1 MLQGRPFLDQ
11 WSTPMTQP
19 RSIRFHLSA
28 VFIFFFLLI
37 FVLGMFSS
45 ARLRDFN
52 NVSADI
58 ADQWLPTTGVL
69 GDLNNFTSDFRAAEG
84 SDLLS
89 TNASEIAAIEMEMI
103 ELDRSI
109 SQAQYG
115 YEQLHHDP
123 DEAGLYA
130 QFRESWHDYRDIV
143 NRVLELSRKDHKTE
157 AINLYMTNSRWAY
170 NAASDALGRL
180 TKQSVGKAHDAS
192 ARVAV
197 AYKQASLLINIAMGI
212 AGVLVVA
219 ALLYIGRSIS
229 NPLLHLAGCMHR
241 LAANDTDIVI
251 KGTERRDEIG
261 EMARAAVVFRNN
273 AIELMIGQRGLAQ
286 QASMLEEKLTAE
298 RHLTQ
303 MQRNFVSMAS
313 HEFRTPLTIIDG
325 HAQRLIKVGY
335 RLRTDEI
342 NARAGKV
349 RAAVLRMTHLIDNLL
364 NSSRLIEGGAAL
376 YFHPHEFDLREL
388 LHEICQLHHEIAPGY
403 QLVETYDGSRLPM
416 VGDPK
421 LLSQVFNN
429 LLSNAIKY
437 SPGDS
442 LIKIGARIESACA
455 IIVVEDQGLGIP
467 PGDVDRLFERY
478 FRGSNVSGI
487 VGTGVG
493 LNLVKMVVD
502 LHGGDILVESTEGK
516 GSRFTVRLPVAP
528 VLPADIAAPHTQP
541 APQIKPAQEPVE
553 EIAQEPAQE
562 LAQEPAEELTE
573 GPTNPARSTA
583 ADPLGA

>member
-1 MLQGRPFLDQ
+1 MR
-11 WSTPMTQP
+11 QP

-37 FVLGMFSS
+37 IVLGMFSIS
-45 ARLRDFN
+45 RLRDFN
-52 NVSADI
+52 NVSAGI
-58 ADQWLPTTGVL
+58 ADLWLPTTRVL

-89 TNASEIAAIEMEMI
+89 SNASEIAAIEMEMI

-109 SQAQYG
+109 SQAQYS
-115 YEQLHHDP
+115 YEHLHHDP
-123 DEAGLYA
+123 DEAGLYN
-130 QFRESWHDYRDIV
+130 QFRESWHDYRNIV
-143 NRVLELSRKDHKTE
+143 NQVLELSRKDRKAE
-157 AINLYMTNSRWAY
+157 AISLYMTNSRWAY
-170 NAASDALGRL
+170 NEASDALGQL
-180 TKQSVGKAHDAS
+180 TKQSVGKAQDAS

-197 AYKQASLLINIAMGI
+197 AYKQASWLINVAMGI
-212 AGVLVVA
+212 GGVLVVA
-219 ALLYIGRSIS
+219 ALFYIGRSIS
-229 NPLLHLAGCMHR
+229 NPLLHLASCMHR
-241 LAANDTDIVI
+241 LAANDTDIDI

-273 AIELMIGQRGLAQ
+273 AIELMVGQRGLAQ

-376 YFHPHEFDLREL
+376 YFHPQEFDLREL
-388 LHEICQLHHEIAPGY
+388 LHEICQLHHEIAPGC
-403 QLVETYDGSRLPM
+403 QLVETYAGTRLPM

-442 LIKIGARIESACA
+442 LIRISARIESERA
-455 IIVVEDQGLGIP
+455 IITVEDNGLGIP
-467 PGDVDRLFERY
+467 DADIDRLFERY
-478 FRGSNVSGI
+478 YRGSNVSGI

-502 LHGGDILVESTEGK
+502 LHGGDILVESVEGK
-516 GSRFTVRLPVAP
+516 GSRFTVRLPIAPALPDDLVAP
-528 VLPADIAAPHTQP
+528 ATDAAP
-541 APQIKPAQEPVE
+541 EPKKKIE
-553 EIAQEPAQE
+553 EPAGE
-562 LAQEPAEELTE
+562 HT
-573 GPTNPARSTA
+573 GPARPAA

>member
-1 MLQGRPFLDQ
+1 
-11 WSTPMTQP
+11 MTQP
-19 RSIRFHLSA
+19 WSIRFHLSA

-37 FVLGMFSS
+37 IVLGMFST

-58 ADQWLPTTGVL
+58 ADQWLPTTRVL
-69 GDLNNFTSDFRAAEG
+69 GDLNNFTSDFRASEG

-89 TNASEIAAIEMEMI
+89 SNPSEIAAIEMEMV

-109 SQAQYG
+109 SQAQYS
-115 YEQLHHDP
+115 YEHLRHDP

-143 NRVLELSRKDHKTE
+143 NRVLELSRRDRKAE
-157 AINLYMTNSRWAY
+157 AIAVYMTNSRWAY
-170 NAASDALGRL
+170 NEASDALGQL
-180 TKQSVGKAHDAS
+180 TKQSVGKAQDAS

-197 AYKQASLLINIAMGI
+197 AYQQASLLINIAMGV

-241 LAANDTDIVI
+241 LAANDTDIDI

-273 AIELMIGQRGLAQ
+273 AIELMVSQRGLAQ

-325 HAQRLIKVGY
+325 HAQRLIKIGY

-376 YFHPHEFDLREL
+376 YFHPQEFDLREL
-388 LHEICQLHHEIAPGY
+388 LHDICQLHHEIAPGY
-403 QLVETYDGSRLPM
+403 QLVENLRGVAAADGRRSEAVVPGVQQSPLQRH
-416 VGDPK
+416 
-421 LLSQVFNN
+421 QVFAGRQRR
-429 LLSNAIKY
+429 SGSGASIEGGPAI
-437 SPGDS
+437 
-442 LIKIGARIESACA
+442 
-455 IIVVEDQGLGIP
+455 VTVEDTGLGIP
-467 PGDVDRLFERY
+467 AADVDRLFERY

-502 LHGGDILVESTEGK
+502 LHGGDILVESAEGK
-516 GSRFTVRLPVAP
+516 GSKFTVRLPIAP
-528 VLPADIAAPHTQP
+528 PLPTTSRAPTEAAPAPGKPQKRAEPQAAP
-541 APQIKPAQEPVE
+541 ASPA
-553 EIAQEPAQE
+553 
-562 LAQEPAEELTE
+562 
-573 GPTNPARSTA
+573 A

>member
-1 MLQGRPFLDQ
+1 MI
-11 WSTPMTQP
+11 QP

-37 FVLGMFSS
+37 IVLGMFSIS
-45 ARLRDFN
+45 RLRDFN
-52 NVSADI
+52 NVSASI
-58 ADQWLPTTGVL
+58 ADLWLPTTRVL

-89 TNASEIAAIEMEMI
+89 SNASELAAIEMEMA

-109 SQAQYG
+109 SQAQYS
-115 YEQLHHDP
+115 YEHLHHEA
-123 DEAGLYA
+123 DEADLYA
-130 QFRESWHDYRDIV
+130 RFRASWHDYREIV
-143 NRVLELSRKDHKTE
+143 NRVLELSRRERKTD
-157 AINLYMTNSRWAY
+157 AVNLYMTNSRWAY
-170 NAASDALGRL
+170 NEASDALGQL
-180 TKQSVGKAHDAS
+180 TKQSVSKAQEAS

-197 AYKQASLLINIAMGI
+197 AYQQASLLINIAMGI
-212 AGVLVVA
+212 GGVLVVA
-219 ALLYIGRSIS
+219 ALLYVGRSIS
-229 NPLLHLAGCMHR
+229 NPLLHLAGSMHR

-251 KGTERRDEIG
+251 KGTDRGDEIG

-273 AIELMIGQRGLAQ
+273 AIELMVSQRGLAQ

-325 HAQRLIKVGY
+325 HAQRLIRTGY

-376 YFHPHEFDLREL
+376 YFHPQEFDLREL
-388 LHEICQLHHEIAPGY
+388 MHEICQLHHEIAPGY
-403 QLVETYDGSRLPM
+403 QIVERYGASRLPM

-442 LIKIGARIESACA
+442 VITVSAAIEAGRA
-455 IIVVEDQGLGIP
+455 IVSVEDTGLGIP
-467 PGDVDRLFERY
+467 TGDVDRLFERY
-478 FRGSNVSGI
+478 YRGSNVSGI

-502 LHGGDILVESTEGK
+502 LHGGDIVVESAEGK
-516 GSRFTVRLPVAP
+516 GSKFTVRLPTAP
-528 VLPADIAAPHTQP
+528 PLVEEAAPSNVEDTDRDEERAQARREDAEPPRP
-541 APQIKPAQEPVE
+541 AP
-553 EIAQEPAQE
+553 
-562 LAQEPAEELTE
+562 
-573 GPTNPARSTA
+573 

>member
-1 MLQGRPFLDQ
+1 MR
-11 WSTPMTQP
+11 QP

-37 FVLGMFSS
+37 IVLGMFSIS
-45 ARLRDFN
+45 RLRDFN
-52 NVSADI
+52 NVSSGI
-58 ADQWLPTTGVL
+58 ADLWLPTTRVL

-89 TNASEIAAIEMEMI
+89 SNASEIAAIEMEMI

-109 SQAQYG
+109 SQAQYS
-115 YEQLHHDP
+115 YEHLHHDP
-123 DEAGLYA
+123 DEAGLYN
-130 QFRESWHDYRDIV
+130 QFRESWHDYRNIV
-143 NRVLELSRKDHKTE
+143 NQVLELSRKDRKAE
-157 AINLYMTNSRWAY
+157 AISLYMTNSRWAY
-170 NAASDALGRL
+170 NEASDALGQL
-180 TKQSVGKAHDAS
+180 TKQSVGKAQDAS

-197 AYKQASLLINIAMGI
+197 AYKQASWLINVAMGI
-212 AGVLVVA
+212 GAVLVVA
-219 ALLYIGRSIS
+219 ALFYIGRSIS
-229 NPLLHLAGCMHR
+229 NPLLHLASCMHR
-241 LAANDTDIVI
+241 LAANDTDIDI

-273 AIELMIGQRGLAQ
+273 AIELMVGQRGLAQ

-376 YFHPHEFDLREL
+376 YFHPQEFDLREL
-388 LHEICQLHHEIAPGY
+388 LHEICQLHHEIAPGC
-403 QLVETYDGSRLPM
+403 QLVETYAATRLPM

-442 LIKIGARIESACA
+442 LIRISARIESERA
-455 IIVVEDQGLGIP
+455 IITVEDNGLGIP
-467 PGDVDRLFERY
+467 DADIDRLFERY
-478 FRGSNVSGI
+478 YRGSNVSGI

-502 LHGGDILVESTEGK
+502 LHGGDILVESAEGK
-516 GSRFTVRLPVAP
+516 GSRFTVRLPTAPALPDDIVAP
-528 VLPADIAAPHTQP
+528 ATDAAP
-541 APQIKPAQEPVE
+541 EPKKVE
-553 EIAQEPAQE
+553 EPAGE
-562 LAQEPAEELTE
+562 HT
-573 GPTNPARSTA
+573 GPARPAA

>member
-1 MLQGRPFLDQ
+1 MR
-11 WSTPMTQP
+11 QP

-37 FVLGMFSS
+37 IVLGMFSIS
-45 ARLRDFN
+45 RLRDFN
-52 NVSADI
+52 NVSAGI
-58 ADQWLPTTGVL
+58 ADLWLPTTRVL

-89 TNASEIAAIEMEMI
+89 SNASEIAAIEMEMI

-109 SQAQYG
+109 SQAQYS
-115 YEQLHHDP
+115 YEHLHHDP
-123 DEAGLYA
+123 DEAGLYN
-130 QFRESWHDYRDIV
+130 QFRESWHDYRNIV
-143 NRVLELSRKDHKTE
+143 NQVLELSRKDRKAE
-157 AINLYMTNSRWAY
+157 AISLYMTNSRWAY
-170 NAASDALGRL
+170 NEASDALGQL
-180 TKQSVGKAHDAS
+180 TKQSVGKAQDAS

-197 AYKQASLLINIAMGI
+197 AYKQASWLINVAMGI
-212 AGVLVVA
+212 GAVLVVA
-219 ALLYIGRSIS
+219 ALFYIGRSIS
-229 NPLLHLAGCMHR
+229 NPLLHLASCMHR
-241 LAANDTDIVI
+241 LAANDTDIDI

-273 AIELMIGQRGLAQ
+273 AIELMVGQRGLAQ

-376 YFHPHEFDLREL
+376 YFHPQEFDLREL
-388 LHEICQLHHEIAPGY
+388 LHEICQLHHEIAPGC
-403 QLVETYDGSRLPM
+403 QLVETYAGTRLPM

-442 LIKIGARIESACA
+442 LIRISARIESERA
-455 IIVVEDQGLGIP
+455 IITVEDNGLGIP
-467 PGDVDRLFERY
+467 DADIDRLFERY
-478 FRGSNVSGI
+478 YRGSNVSGI

-502 LHGGDILVESTEGK
+502 LHGGDILVESAEGK
-516 GSRFTVRLPVAP
+516 GSRFTVRLPIAPALPDDIVAP
-528 VLPADIAAPHTQP
+528 ATDAAP
-541 APQIKPAQEPVE
+541 EPKKVE
-553 EIAQEPAQE
+553 EPAGE
-562 LAQEPAEELTE
+562 HAEHT
-573 GPTNPARSTA
+573 GPARPAA

>member
-1 MLQGRPFLDQ
+1 MR
-11 WSTPMTQP
+11 QP

-37 FVLGMFSS
+37 IVLGLFSIS
-45 ARLRDFN
+45 RLRDFN
-52 NVSADI
+52 NVSAGI
-58 ADQWLPTTGVL
+58 ADLWLPTTRVL

-84 SDLLS
+84 SDLLAS
-89 TNASEIAAIEMEMI
+89 NPSEIAAIEMEMI

-109 SQAQYG
+109 SQAQYS
-115 YEQLHHDP
+115 YEHLHHDP
-123 DEAGLYA
+123 DEAGLYSE
-130 QFRESWHDYRDIV
+130 FRENWHDYRDIV
-143 NRVLELSRKDHKTE
+143 NHVLELSRKDRKTE
-157 AINLYMTNSRWAY
+157 AVNLYMTNSRWAY
-170 NAASDALGRL
+170 NGASDALGQL
-180 TKQSVGKAHDAS
+180 TKQSVDKAQEAS

-197 AYKQASLLINIAMGI
+197 AYRQASFLINVAMGI
-212 AGVLVVA
+212 GGVLVVA
-219 ALLYIGRSIS
+219 ALFYIGRSIS
-229 NPLLHLAGCMHR
+229 SPLLHLANCMHR
-241 LAANDTDIVI
+241 LAANDTDIDI

-273 AIELMIGQRGLAQ
+273 AIELMVGQRGLAQ

-376 YFHPHEFDLREL
+376 YFHPQEFDLREL
-388 LHEICQLHHEIAPGY
+388 LHEICQLHHEIAPGS
-403 QLVETYDGSRLPM
+403 QLVESYGASRLPM

-437 SPGDS
+437 APGDGV
-442 LIKIGARIESACA
+442 IKISARIEDQRA
-455 IIVVEDQGLGIP
+455 IVTVEDNGLGIP
-467 PGDVDRLFERY
+467 PADIDRLFERY

-502 LHGGDILVESTEGK
+502 LHGGDILVESAEGK
-516 GSRFTVRLPVAP
+516 GSRFTVRLPTAP
-528 VLPADIAAPHTQP
+528 ALPDDIAAPPTDNVSEPEAAQQQTEERPDAAARP
-541 APQIKPAQEPVE
+541 AP
-553 EIAQEPAQE
+553 
-562 LAQEPAEELTE
+562 
-573 GPTNPARSTA
+573 